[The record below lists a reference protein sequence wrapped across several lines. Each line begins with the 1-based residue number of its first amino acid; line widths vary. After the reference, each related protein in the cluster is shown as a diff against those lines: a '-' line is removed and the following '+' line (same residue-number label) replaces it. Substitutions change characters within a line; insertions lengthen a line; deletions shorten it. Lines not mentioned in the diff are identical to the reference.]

1 MAHGDQVGSGL
12 VLVVDGGAH
21 DEGLG
26 VFSDR
31 NFHGQGVGGLK
42 NIQGKTV
49 NSTGC
54 PMLPGTAT
62 PSYVTRGL
70 KP

>member
-31 NFHGQGVGGLK
+31 NFHGQGAGDLK
-42 NIQGKTV
+42 NI
-49 NSTGC
+49 
-54 PMLPGTAT
+54 
-62 PSYVTRGL
+62 
-70 KP
+70 